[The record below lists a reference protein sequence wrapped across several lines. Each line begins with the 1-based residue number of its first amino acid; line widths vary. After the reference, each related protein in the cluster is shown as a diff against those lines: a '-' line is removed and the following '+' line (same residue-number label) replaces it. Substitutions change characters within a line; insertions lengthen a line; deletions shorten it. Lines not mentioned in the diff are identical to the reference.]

1 MAGETNF
8 EGLDHSVLHGMVNGT
23 SPQTVLSRGTQLQ
36 AAGRVLTELSAAL
49 KSHLSN
55 VNWEGQAAENFK
67 TWAGNLQQS
76 AEKLGAY
83 STGAGNAMH
92 QAGEALST
100 AKVAMPAVPTTDMDT
115 VSRHAGQT
123 VDQAAYTTAGFM
135 PEGATPA
142 NLDSIMQKRK
152 PGWVTQA
159 EFQAASQRVY
169 QAHQEAVHQMEN
181 LAQAYAAATTTLN
194 GLGDNVVLPG
204 TPDSSSN
211 KDDSTTASGASGGY
225 AGSGGAIRSPRTSA
239 GSTGGSVRP
248 ASGGYSGGSN
258 PATYHETGTGTWDT
272 SRSGPTGPV
281 PPHGGGQ
288 LPPPP
293 QDPGSSIPPF
303 HPSDPITRPGT
314 GLDSLPTLPDQTSP
328 VGPGS
333 GPVLPSGPSGTPAY
347 PGGPGGP
354 GSLPGLPGGGPIGG
368 FPGGTSGGS
377 VPTKGIGSVPGKGG
391 GSVPLRTG
399 PFNGGSVPGKAGT
412 PGLPSGTVFGREGAA
427 SGGRV
432 GGSSM
437 GSGMGMHPGMGGGHG
452 VGAGGVGGS
461 RGRGLTSTAGG
472 TVGGRKGPAA
482 GGEFTPG
489 GTGLRNRAGAAGA
502 AEGGSRSGQNG
513 MMAPGAGGHGG
524 KKDRDRRNRAD
535 YLHEDEETWTSG
547 TPHSNPDVIE

>member
-1 MAGETNF
+1 MADEYN
-8 EGLDHSVLHGMVNGT
+8 GMQHVELKALVDGT
-23 SPQTVLSRGTQLQ
+23 APDMLLKRAGKLQ
-36 AAGRVLTELSAAL
+36 DAGRVLTELSTAL
-49 KSHLSN
+49 QAHLGT
-55 VNWEGQAAENFK
+55 VTWEGQAAENFK
-67 TWAGNLQQS
+67 TWVGNLYKS
-76 AEKLGAY
+76 AAIIGQHSTTAGGAM
-83 STGAGNAMH
+83 T

-100 AKVAMPAVPTTDMDT
+100 AKVAMPPLPHTAMDK
-115 VSRHAGQT
+115 VAAYERQT
-123 VDQAAYTTAGFM
+123 VPPDVESKVSTIGGNVDDYMKVKTG
-135 PEGATPA
+135 GAWISKTEYDGYKA
-142 NLDSIMQKRK
+142 TIQKE
-152 PGWVTQA
+152 Q
-159 EFQAASQRVY
+159 
-169 QAHQEAVHQMEN
+169 QEAAKQVEN
-181 LAQAYAAATTTLN
+181 LAQAYSAATTTLN
-194 GLGDNVVLPG
+194 GIPTDVTLPG
-204 TPDSSSN
+204 TPGDSSSRAPLSQYG
-211 KDDSTTASGASGGY
+211 DSAG
-225 AGSGGAIRSPRTSA
+225 GSGGNGSSLRSPRTSG
-239 GSTGGSVRP
+239 GSTGGSYGS
-248 ASGGYSGGSN
+248 SGGNYGG
-258 PATYHETGTGTWDT
+258 ATMRPRDPST
-272 SRSGPTGPV
+272 SWQDPSHPTHPGPV
-281 PPHGGGQ
+281 PPYDHGQ

-293 QDPGSSIPPF
+293 HDPGTHTPPS
-303 HPSDPITRPGT
+303 HPSDPVTRPGT
-314 GLDSLPTLPDQTSP
+314 GLDSLPTLPDQTAP

-347 PGGPGGP
+347 PGGPGGS

-377 VPTKGIGSVPGKGG
+377 VPTKGIGSIPGKSG

-399 PFNGGSVPGKAGT
+399 PFSGGSVPGKAGT

-452 VGAGGVGGS
+452 VGGGGVGGS

-472 TVGGRKGPAA
+472 TVGGRKGPAV

-489 GTGLRNRAGAAGA
+489 GTGLRNRAAAAGA